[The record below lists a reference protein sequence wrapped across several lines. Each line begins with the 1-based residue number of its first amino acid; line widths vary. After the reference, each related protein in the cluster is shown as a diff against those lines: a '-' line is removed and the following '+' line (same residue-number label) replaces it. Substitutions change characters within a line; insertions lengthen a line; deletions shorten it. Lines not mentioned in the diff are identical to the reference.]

1 MNNDK
6 ISCGH
11 CSSGLGGEEG
21 HRALEFYVDGPF
33 PGHRIFRCVACDERW
48 IRHGGPEGGIAW
60 TRYSD
65 RFPVRKPLAGA
76 MPPVRRVLV

>member
-1 MNNDK
+1 M
-6 ISCGH
+6 
-11 CSSGLGGEEG
+11 
-21 HRALEFYVDGPF
+21 DGPF

-60 TRYSD
+60 TRYGD

-76 MPPVRRVLV
+76 MAPVRRVLV

>member
-1 MNNDK
+1 MNNDTTP
-6 ISCGH
+6 CMH
-11 CSSGLGGEEG
+11 CTSELSGEEG
-21 HRALEFYVDGPF
+21 HRALKFYVDGPF

-60 TRYSD
+60 TRYGD
-65 RFPVRKPLAGA
+65 RFPVRKPLASA